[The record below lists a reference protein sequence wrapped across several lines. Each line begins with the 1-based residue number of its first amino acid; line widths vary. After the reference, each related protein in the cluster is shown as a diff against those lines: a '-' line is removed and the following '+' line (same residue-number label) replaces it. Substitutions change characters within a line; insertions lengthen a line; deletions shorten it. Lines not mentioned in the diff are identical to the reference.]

1 MAKHNSAHG
10 NLEDGLKR
18 VYDIVRQFSGR
29 DLDWIIS
36 KTSEKLKLKRHD
48 VARRIYELRENG
60 LIDLI
65 DPNPPGTLIRYF
77 FSTYCTWFW
86 LIALVVLLMF
96 MTIYALPSSPPYIYF
111 RYVFGSVFVLYL
123 PGSSLIELLYPKPE
137 ELSQLERLALSI
149 GLSLALV
156 PLVGLILNYTPW
168 GIRLDPVFAALSLLT
183 IGLAC
188 GAVYRKF
195 IIFKLKVHTAA
206 R

>member
-1 MAKHNSAHG
+1 MC
-10 NLEDGLKR
+10 
-18 VYDIVRQFSGR
+18 IR
-29 DLDWIIS
+29 D
-36 KTSEKLKLKRHD
+36 R
-48 VARRIYELRENG
+48 
-60 LIDLI
+60 
-65 DPNPPGTLIRYF
+65 IRYF

-86 LIALVVLLMF
+86 LIASVVFLLF
-96 MTIYALPSSPPYIYF
+96 VAIYALPNSPPYIYL
-111 RYVFGSVFVLYL
+111 RYLFGSIFVLYL

-195 IIFKLKVHTAA
+195 IIFRLRIYTAA

>member
-1 MAKHNSAHG
+1 MAKHNSSHD
-10 NLEDGLKR
+10 NLEDSLKR
-18 VYDIVRQFSGR
+18 VYSIVKQFDGR
-29 DLDWIIS
+29 DLDWIIL
-36 KTSEKLKLKRHD
+36 KTSERLKLKKHD
-48 VARRIYELRENG
+48 VARRIYELKENG
-60 LIDLI
+60 LIDLV
-65 DPNPPGTLIRYF
+65 DPDPPKTLIRYF
-77 FSTYCTWFW
+77 FSAYCTWFW
-86 LIALVVLLMF
+86 LIASVVFLLF
-96 MTIYALPSSPPYIYF
+96 VAIYALPNSPPYIYL
-111 RYVFGSVFVLYL
+111 RYLFGSIFVLYL

-195 IIFKLKVHTAA
+195 IIFRLRIHTAA

>member
-1 MAKHNSAHG
+1 MAKHNSSHDD
-10 NLEDGLKR
+10 LEDSLKR
-18 VYDIVRQFSGR
+18 VYSIVKQFDGK

-36 KTSEKLKLKRHD
+36 KTSEKLRLKKHD
-48 VARRIYELRENG
+48 VARRIYELKENG
-60 LIDLI
+60 LIDLV
-65 DPNPPGTLIRYF
+65 DPDPPETLIRYF
-77 FSTYCTWFW
+77 FSTYCTWLW
-86 LIALVVLLMF
+86 LIASVVFLLF
-96 MTIYALPSSPPYIYF
+96 VAIYALPNSPPYIYL
-111 RYVFGSVFVLYL
+111 RYLFGSIFVLYL

-149 GLSLALV
+149 GLSLALA

-195 IIFKLKVHTAA
+195 IIFRLRIHAAA

>member
-1 MAKHNSAHG
+1 MAKHNSSHD
-10 NLEDGLKR
+10 NLEDSLKR
-18 VYDIVRQFSGR
+18 VYSIVKQFDGR

-36 KTSEKLKLKRHD
+36 KTSEKLKLKKHD
-48 VARRIYELRENG
+48 VARRIYELKENG
-60 LIDLI
+60 LIDLV
-65 DPNPPGTLIRYF
+65 DPDPPKTLIRYF
-77 FSTYCTWFW
+77 FSTYCTWLW
-86 LIALVVLLMF
+86 LIASVVFLLF
-96 MTIYALPSSPPYIYF
+96 VAIYALPNSPPYIYL
-111 RYVFGSVFVLYL
+111 RYLFGSIFVLYL

-149 GLSLALV
+149 GLSLALA

-195 IIFKLKVHTAA
+195 IIFRLRIHAAA